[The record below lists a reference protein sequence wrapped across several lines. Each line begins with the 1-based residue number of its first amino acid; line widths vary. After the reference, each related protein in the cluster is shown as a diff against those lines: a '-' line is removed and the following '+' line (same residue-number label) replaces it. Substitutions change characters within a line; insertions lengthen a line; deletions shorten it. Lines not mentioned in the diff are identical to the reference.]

1 MTRGGSAPGRMQGIR
16 RARATLLVMK
26 IELLYVDGVDIDPGV
41 GARSDYGLKCRLYP
55 TEQGLLGAPPDEWVL
70 DALRHP
76 GRPAG

>member
-41 GARSDYGLKCRLYP
+41 GERTDYGLTCRLYP
-55 TEQGLLGAPPDEWVL
+55 TEQGLRGTPPDRWVL
-70 DALRHP
+70 AALQHA